1 MRGLTSLKTAMEFT
15 AKTFQIPELKGI
27 SAKNIE
33 EHLKLYAGYVK
44 HANVNLK
51 SVIPDAKTPEE
62 SYMMAE
68 TFRRFSFEY
77 AGIRNHEVYF
87 GSLEGG
93 PAAPNPES
101 ALAKRIAE
109 MCGSVDAWVGGI
121 KKVALTRGPGWT
133 MLGYDALT
141 DTLLHYWVDE
151 QHLGHLPGMTPLL
164 ALDMWEHAYV
174 ADYQPSGKAQYVED
188 FFANLNW
195 KFVEE
200 RYEKLK
206 AGSER

>member
-1 MRGLTSLKTAMEFT
+1 MRRLTNLTATMEFT

-27 SAKNIE
+27 SAKSIE

-44 HANVNLK
+44 HANLNLEA
-51 SVIPDAKTPEE
+51 VIPDAKSPAE

-93 PAAPNPES
+93 AVAPNPES

-109 MCGSVDAWVGGI
+109 FCGSVDAWIAGI
-121 KKVALTRGPGWT
+121 KKVALTRGPGWV

-164 ALDMWEHAYV
+164 ALDMWEHSYV
-174 ADYQPSGKAQYVED
+174 ADYQPSGKAQYIED

-195 KFVEE
+195 KFVEN
-200 RYEKLK
+200 RYDRLK
-206 AGSER
+206 TCGGH